1 MNGALLLAAAIAVFA
16 IAYFLYG
23 RFVSHLLGVDSRRKT
38 PANAMCDGIDYVP
51 AHPAVLFGHHFAS
64 IAGAGPIVGPIA
76 AAYFGWG
83 AVVAWVVIGC
93 IFIGAVHDMV
103 SLFLSVRHSGRSIA
117 SVIETVLGRWGK
129 LLFLVFCWSTLVLVC
144 AEFTR
149 QVAVT
154 FVHSPE
160 VATASILFIMLAVVF
175 GIAVNRAKM
184 PILPATLV
192 FVPVMFGCIWLGTK
206 LPLNLVALFGLS
218 ESGAQMCWT
227 LILLLYCFLASTLPV
242 WLLLQP
248 RDYLNSYLLY
258 VMMALGFA
266 GVFLACPEIKL
277 DAFAGWYAANAAGK
291 DQPLFPILF
300 ITIACGACS
309 GFHALV
315 ASGTTAKQ
323 IDNERHILPVAY
335 GGMLLEG
342 VLAILALIAVGVF
355 AQGDLAPKL
364 AKPGP
369 VSLFASG
376 LAGFCT
382 KLGIPQEAG
391 YTFMCLAVSA
401 FLMTSVD
408 TATRLARFTW
418 QELFTPRMPD
428 PAVEA
433 AASVADCAQESSTA
447 RIMRNMYVATALVVG
462 LVALLLLGNPE
473 GAKNLWNVFASANQ
487 LLAGLTLFTASL
499 WLYRNGK
506 AWWLTLFP
514 MVFMLAVSSCGLWL
528 LCNGSW
534 KTGNATL
541 GVVTA
546 ILLAL
551 AAILVAMS
559 IAKFASARRVGQT
572 GGPQTVEP

>member
-1 MNGALLLAAAIAVFA
+1 
-16 IAYFLYG
+16 
-23 RFVSHLLGVDSRRKT
+23 
-38 PANAMCDGIDYVP
+38 VP

-83 AVVAWVVIGC
+83 AVVLWVLIGC

-103 SLFLSVRHSGRSIA
+103 ALYLSVRHEGRSIA
-117 SVIETVLGRWGK
+117 SVIETVLGRFGK
-129 LLFLVFCWSTLVLVC
+129 TLFLVFCWSTLILVC

-154 FVHSPE
+154 FVHHPE
-160 VATASILFIMLAVVF
+160 VASASLLFIALAVVF
-175 GIAVNRAKM
+175 GVVVNRLKA
-184 PILPATLV
+184 PVLAATLV

-206 LPLNLVALFGLS
+206 APLDFVSRFGMT
-218 ESGAQMCWT
+218 EEKAQMAWT
-227 LILLLYCFLASTLPV
+227 LVLLAYCFLASTLPV

-258 VMMALGFA
+258 AMMALGFA
-266 GVFLACPEIKL
+266 GVFVARPEIVL
-277 DAFAGWYAANAAGK
+277 DSFAGWHAADAAGVS
-291 DQPLFPILF
+291 QPLFPILF

-323 IDNERHILPVAY
+323 IDNERHIRPAAY

-342 VLAILALIAVGVF
+342 VLAVLALIAVGTF
-355 AQGDLAPKL
+355 KQADLAPKL
-364 AKPGP
+364 ASPGP

-382 KLGIPQEAG
+382 KIGIPQQAG
-391 YTFMCLAVSA
+391 FTFMSLAVSA

-418 QELFTPRMPD
+418 QELFAPATSGNGGAVKCGCGTP
-428 PAVEA
+428 VL
-433 AASVADCAQESSTA
+433 C
-447 RIMRNMYVATALVVG
+447 NMYVATALSVG

-473 GAKNLWNVFASANQ
+473 GARNLWKVFASANQ

-499 WLYRNGK
+499 WLYKNRR
-506 AWWLTLFP
+506 AWWVTLFP
-514 MVFMLAVSSCGLWL
+514 MLFMLAVSSCGLYL
-528 LCNGSW
+528 LCTGSW
-534 KTGNATL
+534 KSGNAVL

-551 AAILVAMS
+551 AGVLVLMS
-559 IAKFASARRVGQT
+559 AVTFSRAKR
-572 GGPQTVEP
+572 

>member
-1 MNGALLLAAAIAVFA
+1 MNGTILLLGGTAIFFL
-16 IAYFLYG
+16 AYFLYG
-23 RFVSHLLGVDSRRKT
+23 RFIEHLLGLDPARPT
-38 PANAMCDGIDYVP
+38 PARTMGDGIDYVP

-83 AVVAWVVIGC
+83 AVVLWVVLGC

-103 SLFLSVRHSGRSIA
+103 SLYLSVRHQGKSIA
-117 SVIETVLGRWGK
+117 SVIETVLGPFGK
-129 LLFLVFCWSTLVLVC
+129 TLFLVFCWSTLILVC

-154 FVHSPE
+154 FVHHPE
-160 VATASILFIMLAVVF
+160 VASSSLLFIALAVVF
-175 GIAVNRAKM
+175 GIAVNKLHL
-184 PILPATLV
+184 PVLPATV
-192 FVPVMFGCIWLGTK
+192 IFVPVMFACIWLGTRA
-206 LPLNLVALFGLS
+206 PLDLQSLLGLDEAKS
-218 ESGAQMCWT
+218 QTVWT
-227 LILLLYCFLASTLPV
+227 LILLAYCFLASTLPV

-258 VMMALGFA
+258 AMMALGFA
-266 GVFLACPEIKL
+266 GVFVAHPTIQL
-277 DAFAGWYAANAAGK
+277 DAFTGWSAPNAK
-291 DQPLFPILF
+291 DVAQPLFPILF

-342 VLAILALIAVGVF
+342 VLAILALVAVGIF
-355 AQGDLAPKL
+355 AQKDLAPKL
-364 AKPGP
+364 ASPGP

-376 LAGFCT
+376 LASFCT
-382 KLGIPQEAG
+382 RLGIPEKAG
-391 YTFMCLAVSA
+391 FTFMSLAVSA

-418 QELFTPRMPD
+418 QELFAPRRD
-428 PAVEA
+428 RA
-433 AASVADCAQESSTA
+433 ACGRGDSTSVL
-447 RIMRNMYVATALVVG
+447 RNMYLATGLSVAF
-462 LVALLLLGNPE
+462 VAILLLGNPE
-473 GAKNLWNVFASANQ
+473 AAKNLWNVFASANQ

-499 WLYRNGK
+499 WLYRNRR
-506 AWWLTLFP
+506 AWWVTLFP
-514 MVFMLAVSSCGLWL
+514 MLFMLAVSSCGLYL
-528 LCNGSW
+528 LCVGSW
-534 KTGNATL
+534 KAHNPTL

-551 AAILVAMS
+551 AGVLVIMS
-559 IAKFASARRVGQT
+559 ATTFSKASRDK
-572 GGPQTVEP
+572 